1 MHKYVILVLM
11 VIFFL
16 IIIQM
21 FFPFVTGVYFLILIG
36 GFFLCGL
43 VLSILSFRKKWFLI
57 TGLSAVGFFVFVI
70 LHNAFYAL
78 NIIFPN
84 ILIDIL
90 GAGFF
95 LIAVLVCPVLFLIGS
110 IISIYSCLGEGK
122 KYILIILILSILF
135 GFAILFYQDNL
146 EFEIDFHKIEFP
158 TEEKGLARLKL
169 FDDVREELFI
179 SGKSFLEV
187 NLDKMMVSLYKFGV
201 KVKQVPILT
210 RGDTQTWGGSAVGLY
225 KILSGSTVGYSN
237 TSNVY
242 MPYYLHYYGKYYIHG
257 EPYYY
262 KGYKLES
269 PFSGGCLRLK
279 DIDAELIYELS
290 ELNMPVLVIDK
301 ERDDYQY
308 EKPETMPYVSAKSFL
323 VADLDSGH
331 ILAEKDSERELPIA
345 SLTKL
350 MTAVV
355 VAENVNL
362 KRSILIREEMLNG
375 YGHTEGLDIGERFR
389 VVELFYPLLIES
401 SNDAAETLSYFLGR
415 EKTIRLMNEKAK
427 SILMENTVYT
437 CPSGYDSGNVSTAK
451 DLFYLARYIFN
462 NRFPLLEIGKGKKV
476 RSFGDINFD
485 TSQMYNMNVF
495 INDPYF
501 IGGKTGFIKAS
512 KYTGIFLFKFF
523 DENSIKRNIAI
534 IVLGSNNEKLD
545 TQIIYRWL
553 QDNYFGPQ
561 YLLD

>member
-1 MHKYVILVLM
+1 
-11 VIFFL
+11 
-16 IIIQM
+16 M
-21 FFPFVTGVYFLILIG
+21 FFPFAQGMYFLILIG
-36 GFFLCGL
+36 SFFLSGL
-43 VLSILSFRKKWFLI
+43 ILSILSFKKKWFFI

-78 NIIFPN
+78 GTVFPN
-84 ILIDIL
+84 IIITVLE
-90 GAGFF
+90 AGCF
-95 LIAVLVCPVLFLIGS
+95 LIAVLVCPIMFLIGS
-110 IISIYSCLGEGK
+110 IISIYSCLDKGK
-122 KYILIILILSILF
+122 KYILIVLIISILTGF
-135 GFAILFYQDNL
+135 GILFYQDSL
-146 EFEIDFHKIEFP
+146 EFEVDLHKIEFSP
-158 TEEKGLARLKL
+158 KQKDLVSLKF
-169 FDDVREELFI
+169 FDDVREELL
-179 SGKSFLEV
+179 SDGKSFLEV
-187 NLDKMMVSLYKFGV
+187 NLDKMIVSLYKFGF
-201 KVKQVPILT
+201 KAKEVPIIT

-225 KILSGSTVGYSN
+225 KILSGSPVGYSN

-262 KGYKLES
+262 KDYKLAS

-279 DIDAELIYELS
+279 DMDAELIYELS

-301 ERDDYQY
+301 EKDDYQY
-308 EKPETMPYVSAKSFL
+308 EKPETLPYVSAKSFL

-331 ILAEKDSERELPIA
+331 ILAEKDSQKQLPIA

-362 KRSILIREEMLNG
+362 KRSILVREKMLSG
-375 YGHTEGLDIGERFR
+375 YGSTKGLEAGERFR

-415 EKTIRLMNEKAK
+415 EKTIRLMNEKTK
-427 SILMENTVYT
+427 SILMENTEFT
-437 CPSGYDSGNVSTAK
+437 CPSGYDPGNVSTAK

-476 RSFGDINFD
+476 SSFGDIGFD
-485 TSQMYNMNVF
+485 INEMYNMNVF

-512 KYTGIFLFKFF
+512 KYTGIFLFRFF
-523 DENSIKRNIAI
+523 DKNSVQRNIVI

-553 QDNYFGPQ
+553 QDNYFGVQ